1 MKHGIVGLTG
11 GIASGKSTVAGFF
24 VKHGIAVVDTDL
36 IAREMTQK
44 DGVAIPKL
52 LNTFGHQAFLGDGSL
67 NRPYMRQLIYVDSTA
82 KRHLERILHPLILE
96 KSQQLLAH
104 INSLMPYHLLVLPL
118 LFENYQDYR
127 FLIHRTLVVDC
138 EESLQI
144 ERILQRDQY
153 KMDTVRKIM
162 ASQYTRQQRLSFADD
177 VIVNQGDQKALMLEV
192 TKIHHFYG
200 RYFAT

>member
-24 VKHGIAVVDTDL
+24 AKHGIAVVDTDL

-67 NRPYMRQLIYVDSTA
+67 NRPYMRQLIYFDSTA

-127 FLIHRTLVVDC
+127 SLIHRTLVVDC

-153 KMDTVRKIM
+153 KMDMVCKII

-177 VIVNQGDQKALMLEV
+177 VIANQGDQKALMLEV
-192 TKIHHFYG
+192 AKIHHFYG